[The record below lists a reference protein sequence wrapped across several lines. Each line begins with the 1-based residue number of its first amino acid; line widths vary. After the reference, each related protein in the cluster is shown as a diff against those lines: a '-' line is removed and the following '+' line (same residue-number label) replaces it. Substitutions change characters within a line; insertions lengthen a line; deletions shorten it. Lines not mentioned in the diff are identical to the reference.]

1 MGIGP
6 ALSHGEPLFSRVIG
20 LNARLVLALLAGAA
34 LLFLDA
40 RQGLMAPVRGAVASV
55 TAPVQWLLARPF
67 AGIGEAMVFMTRHH
81 DLLQKQEAMTRQ
93 LARLQTDQLT
103 LVSLEAENARLRA
116 LAQLP
121 LPAGRSALMAEVIA
135 IPDNAFSRHL
145 TLNIGANAGVPA
157 GAPVIDA
164 LGLVGQVTRVDARSS
179 EVTTILARRMYIPLQ
194 SERSG
199 LRLLG
204 RGAGSDAAVE
214 IPQMDARA
222 GLEVGDLLVTS
233 GLDGVYPPGL
243 PVARVRAILP
253 PRGSSPFASATAQP
267 VAGATHAG
275 PLLVL
280 LYAQPPAAVRS
291 PVPVR
296 SPAPTQ
302 PKRGMQ

>member
-1 MGIGP
+1 MDIGP
-6 ALSHGEPLFSRVIG
+6 ALSHREPLFSRVIG
-20 LNARLVLALLAGAA
+20 LNTRLVLALLAGAA
-34 LLFLDA
+34 LLFMDA
-40 RQGLMAPVRGAVASV
+40 RQGLMAPVRGTVASV

-67 AGIGEAMVFMTRHH
+67 AGFGEAMAFMTRHR
-81 DLLQKQEAMTRQ
+81 DLLQVQEALTRQ
-93 LARLQTDQLT
+93 LTTLQAGQLT
-103 LVSLEAENARLRA
+103 LATLEAENARLRT

-121 LPAGRSALMAEVIA
+121 LPAGRRTLMAEVIA
-135 IPDNAFSRHL
+135 IPDNAFSRRL
-145 TLNIGANAGVPA
+145 TLNIGADAGVPA
-157 GAPVIDA
+157 GAPVMDA
-164 LGLVGQVTRVDARSS
+164 QGLVGQVTRVDATSS

-243 PVARVRAILP
+243 PVARVQAIFP

-267 VAGATHAG
+267 VSGATHAG
-275 PLLVL
+275 PLLIL
-280 LYAQPPAAVRS
+280 LQAQPPAPVRS
-291 PVPVR
+291 PVPI
-296 SPAPTQ
+296 Q
-302 PKRGMQ
+302 PKRGVR